1 MQDVWP
7 SMNYYERQCSLM
19 VKSTSSGN
27 FSVSKPRPTSYLLEV
42 GLKHL
47 YTLVI
52 SSVRGSNSNL
62 LPGFTVKHIMV
73 HEHLGS
79 TYSVLVILT
88 THNGPVLAKLGGGTA
103 S

>member
-1 MQDVWP
+1 
-7 SMNYYERQCSLM
+7 M
-19 VKSTSSGN
+19 VKSTCSGN

-88 THNGPVLAKLGGGTA
+88 THNGPCWLSWEEAQPLSQYLLTA
-103 S
+103 EGP